1 MPGRAAAA
9 EEVFLT
15 LTSIP
20 GIEVGHWTDSE
31 NRTDCTVVV
40 LPEPNVTTVE
50 VRGGAPGTRET
61 DLLAVG
67 MRVEQAQAILL
78 TGGSA
83 FGLAAADGVVRELA
97 ADGRGHPT
105 PAGRVPI
112 VPGAVVFDLPLNG
125 GGRRPG
131 PEEGASAY
139 RAASVGPVD
148 MGLVGA
154 GTGTSSAKWR
164 GFEFLVRSGIGSAAI
179 DTPDGHRVAALVVLN
194 PVGDVFTLEGESL
207 TGGSPV
213 PPAPALPP
221 QAAPAT
227 TNTTLVVVA
236 TTSAMSRA
244 ELTRLAV
251 RSHDALGACLRP
263 AHTRFDGDV
272 VFVTAIGS
280 DRGDVDL
287 AAEAAF
293 VATGRAIEAGLR
305 ASR

>member
-1 MPGRAAAA
+1 M
-9 EEVFLT
+9 T

-20 GIEVGHWTDSE
+20 GIEVGHFTDVA
-31 NRTDCTVVV
+31 NRTGCTVVV

-83 FGLAAADGVVRELA
+83 FGLAAADGVVRELF

-105 PAGRVPI
+105 AAGPVPI
-112 VPGAVVFDLPLNG
+112 VPGAVVFDLPLEG

-131 PEEGASAY
+131 PEDGAAAY
-139 RAASVGPVD
+139 RAASAGPVA

-154 GTGTSSAKWR
+154 GTGTSCAKWR
-164 GFEFLVRSGIGSAAI
+164 GFEFRIRSGIGSAVV
-179 DTPDGHRVAALVVLN
+179 DTPDGHKVAALVVLN
-194 PVGDVFTLEGESL
+194 PVGDIFTLEGQSL
-207 TGGSPV
+207 TGGSAV
-213 PPAPALPP
+213 PPPPGLPP
-221 QAAPAT
+221 QALASAL

-236 TTSAMSRA
+236 TTAAISRA

-251 RSHDALGACLRP
+251 RSHDALGVCMRP

-272 VFVTAIGS
+272 VFVSAIGS
-280 DRGDVDL
+280 ERGDVDL
-287 AAEAAF
+287 AAEGAF
-293 VATGRAIEAGLR
+293 TATGRAIEAGLL
-305 ASR
+305 ASL

>member
-1 MPGRAAAA
+1 M
-9 EEVFLT
+9 T
-15 LTSIP
+15 LTSVA
-20 GIEVGHWTDSE
+20 GIEVGHWTDLD
-31 NRTDCTVVV
+31 NATGCTVVV
-40 LPEPNVTTVE
+40 LPEPNITTVE

-83 FGLAAADGVVRELA
+83 FGLAAADGVVRELL

-105 PAGRVPI
+105 PAGPVPI
-112 VPGAVVFDLPLNG
+112 VPGAVVFDLPLAG

-131 PEEGASAY
+131 PEEGAAAY
-139 RAASVGPVD
+139 RAASAGPVQ
-148 MGLVGA
+148 MGLIGA

-164 GFEFLVRSGIGSAAI
+164 GFEYLVRSGIGSAAV
-179 DTPDGHRVAALVVLN
+179 DTPDGHIVAALVVLN
-194 PVGDVFTLEGESL
+194 PVGDVFTLEGEAL

-213 PPAPALPP
+213 PPAPGLPP
-221 QAAPAT
+221 QAAGT
-227 TNTTLVVVA
+227 MTNTTLVVVA
-236 TTSAMSRA
+236 TSAAISRA

-272 VFVTAIGS
+272 VFVSAVGS
-280 DRGDVDL
+280 NRGDVDL
-287 AAEAAF
+287 AAEGAF

>member
-1 MPGRAAAA
+1 M
-9 EEVFLT
+9 T
-15 LTSIP
+15 ITSVP
-20 GIEVGHWTDSE
+20 GITVGHFTDLE
-31 NRTDCTVVV
+31 NRTGCTVIV

-83 FGLAAADGVVRELA
+83 FGLAAADGVVQELL

-105 PAGRVPI
+105 PAGPVPI
-112 VPGAVVFDLPLNG
+112 VPGAVVFDLPLDG
-125 GGRRPG
+125 GGSRPG
-131 PEEGASAY
+131 PREGAAAY
-139 RAASVGPVD
+139 RAASPGPVE

-154 GTGTSSAKWR
+154 GTGTSCAKWR
-164 GFEFLVRSGIGSAAI
+164 GFEYLVRSGVGSAAV

-207 TGGSPV
+207 TGGLAV
-213 PPAPALPP
+213 PPPPALPP
-221 QAAPAT
+221 WAAGST
-227 TNTTLVVVA
+227 MTNTTLVVVA
-236 TTSAMSRA
+236 TSSAMSRA

-272 VFVTAIGS
+272 VFVTAVGS
-280 DRGDVDL
+280 ERGDVDL
-287 AAEAAF
+287 AAEGAF
-293 VATGRAIEAGLR
+293 VATGRAIEAGIR
-305 ASR
+305 ASL